1 MKSEA
6 GQFSRGARRFALPV
20 VSAWFLQVGLAGL
33 IQGAGTLL
41 RTGIA
46 ETVNF
51 LIRRGFHDMIEISVQ
66 RWPWYYYATILPL
79 ALMSL
84 ALGLAMAS
92 WAARRRIRRDQQE
105 KALA

>member
-1 MKSEA
+1 MKSEV
-6 GQFSRGARRFALPV
+6 GQFSRGARRFALAL
-20 VSAWFLQVGLAGL
+20 VSAWFLQVRIAGL
-33 IQGAGTLL
+33 IQGAGNLL

-66 RWPWYYYATILPL
+66 RRPWSYYATIFPVGVVF
-79 ALMSL
+79 L
-84 ALGLAMAS
+84 ALGLATAY
-92 WAARRRIRRDQQE
+92 WAARRRIRKDGQQ